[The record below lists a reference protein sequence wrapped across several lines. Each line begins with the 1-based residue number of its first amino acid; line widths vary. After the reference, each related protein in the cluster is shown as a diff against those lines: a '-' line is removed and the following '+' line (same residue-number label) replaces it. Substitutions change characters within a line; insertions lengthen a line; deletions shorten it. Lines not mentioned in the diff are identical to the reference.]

1 VVVGVVEIIAAV
13 VAVVVIAQTQVLLP
27 LLEQLIQLPWV
38 LAVRVALE

>member
-13 VAVVVIAQTQVLLP
+13 VVVAVIAQTQVLLP